1 MRKRKRVK
9 MKRIKVTRTIIKEY
23 RKRTAKKICPV
34 VMKYGFG
41 KIEVKR
47 TPVAITTTEYINASY
62 QHPDEIIFNSENEFL
77 NLISTMSMGGSEYS
91 TFLKNQE

>member
-1 MRKRKRVK
+1 
-9 MKRIKVTRTIIKEY
+9 MKRIKVTITIIKEY

-47 TPVAITTTEYINASY
+47 TPFAITTTEYINASS
-62 QHPDEIIFNSENEFL
+62 QHPDEIIFNSENEFSKFTKRVKEV
-77 NLISTMSMGGSEYS
+77 NSTLLSSFRQVK
-91 TFLKNQE
+91 TNTINF